1 MVKLPDIDA
10 YELALTQARSGL
22 PLTASEQQA
31 FVKTMENML
40 IEAKALRTLQNPE
53 DLHINLLRGFPC
65 KLSHRQMLHLIGA
78 GECSNQGCCIRK
90 RDTEGTPAG

>member
-1 MVKLPDIDA
+1 MVKLPDIET

-22 PLTASEQQA
+22 PLTQSEQEA
-31 FVKTMENML
+31 FVEAMENML
-40 IEAKALRTLQNPE
+40 IEAKALRTLQNPA

-65 KLSHRQMLHLIGA
+65 KLSHRQMFHLIGA

-90 RDTEGTPAG
+90 RDTEESPAG

>member
-1 MVKLPDIDA
+1 MVKLPDIKTYA
-10 YELALTQARSGL
+10 LALEQARSGI
-22 PLTASEQQA
+22 PLTEIERET
-31 FVKTMENML
+31 FVETLENML

-53 DLHINLLRGFPC
+53 DLHINLLRGFPT

-90 RDTEGTPAG
+90 RDTEQSPAG